1 MAYSKLKAIPYSF
14 FSRDLYRDIRTRWEG
29 IGFSYLFLLMALL
42 IIPAVVAML
51 VALHVFLFSE
61 TVNGQSRAMFF
72 ATMVADQL
80 PPMTWED
87 GELSI
92 EGEQPY
98 IILVQGEAG
107 EKAFPLAIIDLD
119 ADMRTLRD
127 SDAMFL
133 LTKEA
138 VHSKRDDSI
147 ETHYWDEIEQE
158 TFYLDRTVAR
168 ELLNEAANWAAANQ
182 VGIYLILSLFLW
194 VMLTLFLYVYRLF
207 QALIYGGVAMIVCSF
222 MRVQMSYQTG
232 VRLACVAMTPAILLD
247 GVFILAGLGGLSVIM
262 SILVTCGYLT
272 FAVHSTKDIPPRL

>member
-1 MAYSKLKAIPYSF
+1 MTYSKLKAIPCSF
-14 FSRDLYRDIRTRWEG
+14 FSRDLYRDIRMRWEG
-29 IGFSYLFLLMALL
+29 IGFSYLFILMALL
-42 IIPAVVAML
+42 IIPAVASLM
-51 VALHVFLFSE
+51 VALHVVLFKD
-61 TVNGQSRAMFF
+61 TVNGQSLAMFYT
-72 ATMVADQL
+72 TMIAEQL

-98 IILVQGEAG
+98 IISVAAKPDGPAT
-107 EKAFPLAIIDLD
+107 PLAIIDLD

-147 ETHYWDEIEQE
+147 ETNYWDEIEQE

-168 ELLNEAANWAAANQ
+168 ELLDEAANWAEANQ
-182 VGIYLILSLFLW
+182 VGVYLSLSLFLW
-194 VMLTLFLYVYRLF
+194 AILTFFIYIYRLF
-207 QALIYGGVAMIVCSF
+207 QALIYGGVAMIICSF

-247 GVFILAGLGGLSVIM
+247 AVFIVAGLGGLSVLM
-262 SILVTCGYLT
+262 SIALTCGYLA